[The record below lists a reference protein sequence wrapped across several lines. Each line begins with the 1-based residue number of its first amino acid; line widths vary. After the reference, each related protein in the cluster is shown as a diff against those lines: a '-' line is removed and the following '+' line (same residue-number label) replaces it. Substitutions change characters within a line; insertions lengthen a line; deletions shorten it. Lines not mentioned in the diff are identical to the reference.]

1 MPLSNYER
9 QKAWK
14 EKHGANRKRLTLT
27 LTLDKYAQLKQ
38 VAGERTITDFIRDAV
53 NGDTVT
59 TGNDPIAVQSEI
71 DRLGSDLLNSLPERS
86 RNKAHR
92 NIDKL
97 VAAIQGYYEIR
108 YWDKLNEKMKD
119 ERKRIGDRKKELE
132 AEADRLIKFKAGI
145 KPFMT
150 EKEYK
155 EIRSVLH
162 PDKHPDNQA
171 KFNRLITL
179 WYEIGV
185 KAGWHKR

>member
-27 LTLDKYAQLKQ
+27 LTLDEYAQLKQ

-108 YWDKLNEKMKD
+108 YWDKLTEKMKE
-119 ERKRIGDRKKELE
+119 ERGQIWDKRKELE
-132 AEADRLIKFKAGI
+132 EREKQVIRRQAGAGA
-145 KPFMT
+145 FMT
-150 EKEYK
+150 EKQYK
-155 EIRSVLH
+155 EIRGVLH
-162 PDKHPDNQA
+162 PDKNPDNQA
-171 KFNRLITL
+171 KFNRLTTL
-179 WYEIGV
+179 WNEIGV